1 SAAPARRWISC
12 WRGPGGE
19 PRLYDAAVEKCFAVM
34 AELEGNDAAQDAFR
48 RFARLLGILSPDMM
62 PRLAGPA
69 RTYAART

>member
-1 SAAPARRWISC
+1 
-12 WRGPGGE
+12 
-19 PRLYDAAVEKCFAVM
+19 M